1 MHKILA
7 NTLFLGKDIIYL
19 TECHSTNDEAIRL
32 FKLGRVGEGSIIYTE
47 KQTKGKGQ
55 RGNRWY
61 SEPGKNL
68 TFSLVLT
75 PLFLDATEQFDLNMA
90 IAVGVQEVLT
100 AYVNGTQIK
109 WPNDF
114 VHISQG
120 KLGGMLIENAI
131 SGNGIE
137 MSVVGLGL
145 NINQVDFPFPTATS
159 LAKIGGSAIYL
170 DEFFKVLIAS
180 LEKYYLLLKQGKSQ
194 EIRETYLRQL
204 FRLGQWATFADKEP
218 FIGKITGVSPAGKL
232 FIKKQNAETVSY
244 SFKEVMFL

>member
-7 NTLFLGKDIIYL
+7 NTLIFGKDIIYL

-32 FKLGRVGEGSIIYTE
+32 FKSGRATEGSIVYTE

-61 SEPGKNL
+61 SEPAKNL

-90 IAVGVQEVLT
+90 ISVGVQEVLA
-100 AYVNGTQIK
+100 AYVEGTRIK

-120 KLGGMLIENAI
+120 KLGGMLIENSV
-131 SGNGIE
+131 SGQGID

-170 DEFFKVLIAS
+170 DEFFKVLITS
-180 LEKYYLLLKQGKSQ
+180 LEKYYLILKQGKRR
-194 EIRETYLRQL
+194 EIRRMYLSQL
-204 FRLGQWATFADKEP
+204 YRFGQWAEYADNDV
-218 FIGKITGVSPAGKL
+218 FVGKIIGVSPSGEL
-232 FIKKQNAETVSY
+232 LMEKQSAETTSY
-244 SFKEVMFL
+244 SFKEIRFL

>member
-32 FKLGRVGEGSIIYTE
+32 FKSGRAIEGSIIYTS

-61 SEPGKNL
+61 SEPDKNL

-75 PLFLDATEQFDLNMA
+75 PLFLDATEQFELNMA
-90 IAVGVQEVLT
+90 IAVGVQEVLN
-100 AYVNGTQIK
+100 AYVEDTRIK

-114 VHISQG
+114 VHLSQG
-120 KLGGMLIENAI
+120 KLGGMLIENSV
-131 SGNGIE
+131 SGLGIE

-145 NINQVDFPFPTATS
+145 NINQLEFPFPTATS
-159 LAKIGGSAIYL
+159 LAKIGGSDIYL

-180 LEKYYLLLKQGKSQ
+180 LEKYYLLLKQGKRK
-194 EIRETYLRQL
+194 EIREIYLRQL
-204 FRLGQWATFADKEP
+204 YRLDQWAPYADKEP
-218 FIGKITGVSPAGKL
+218 FTGRIIGVSPLGKL
-232 FIKKQNAETVSY
+232 LMEKQNAERVSY
-244 SFKEVMFL
+244 SFKEVSFL

>member
-32 FKLGRVGEGSIIYTE
+32 FKSGRAVEGSIIITE
-47 KQTKGKGQ
+47 KQIKGKGQ

-75 PLFLDATEQFDLNMA
+75 PLFLDATEQFELNMA
-90 IAVGVQEVLT
+90 IAVGVQEVFA
-100 AYVNGTQIK
+100 AYVEGTQIK

-114 VHISQG
+114 IHLSQG
-120 KLGGMLIENAI
+120 KLGGMLIENSI

-145 NINQVDFPFPTATS
+145 NINQLEFPFPTATS
-159 LAKIGGSAIYL
+159 LAKIGGSTIYL
-170 DEFFKVLIAS
+170 DEFFKILIAS
-180 LEKYYLLLKQGKSQ
+180 LEKYYLLLKKGKRK
-194 EIRETYLRQL
+194 EIRKIYLSQL
-204 FRLGQWATFADKEP
+204 YRLGQWGLYADKNT
-218 FIGKITGVSPAGKL
+218 FIGKIIGLSDCGQL
-232 FIKKQNAETVSY
+232 IIEKQNAETVSY
-244 SFKEVMFL
+244 SFKEVAFL

>member
-32 FKLGRVGEGSIIYTE
+32 FKSGRAVEGTIIITDR
-47 KQTKGKGQ
+47 QTKGRGQ

-100 AYVNGTQIK
+100 AYVKGTQIK

-114 VHISQG
+114 VHHSQG
-120 KLGGMLIENAI
+120 KLGGMLIENAV

-170 DEFFKVLIAS
+170 DEFFKMLIAS
-180 LEKYYLLLKQGKSQ
+180 LEKYYMLLKQGKSQ
-194 EIRETYLRQL
+194 EIRQAYLVQL
-204 FRLGQWATFADKEP
+204 FRLGQWATFADNDP
-218 FIGKITGVSPAGKL
+218 FIGKITGVSPSGKL
-232 FIKKQNAETVSY
+232 LIKKLNAEIVSY

>member
-32 FKLGRVGEGSIIYTE
+32 FKSGRATEGSIVITE

-75 PLFLDATEQFDLNMA
+75 PLFLDATEQFELNMA
-90 IAVGVQEVLT
+90 IAVGVQQVF
-100 AYVNGTQIK
+100 ASYVEGTRIK

-120 KLGGMLIENAI
+120 KLGGMLIENTVSAQ
-131 SGNGIE
+131 GIE

-145 NINQVDFPFPTATS
+145 NINQLDFPFPTATS
-159 LAKIGGSAIYL
+159 LARIGGSAIYL
-170 DEFFKVLIAS
+170 EEFFKVLIAS
-180 LEKYYLLLKQGKSQ
+180 LEKYYLLLKQGGRK
-194 EIRETYLRQL
+194 EIRKAYLSQL
-204 FRLGQWATFADKEP
+204 FRLGQWANYADKDP
-218 FIGKITGVSPAGKL
+218 FLGKIIGVSPFGKL
-232 FIKKQNAETVSY
+232 LMEKQNAETVSY
-244 SFKEVMFL
+244 SFKEVTFL